1 MHLLQIVRVRI
12 KYYIKILFVL
22 SLVVMVWVGLF
33 FVLFWFGFL
42 AFFFH
47 FCDNSKDTK
56 SHILPQ
62 IKKTCRVTDYCM
74 REKEMPASVASS

>member
-1 MHLLQIVRVRI
+1 MHLLKIVRVRI

-42 AFFFH
+42 VFFFST
-47 FCDNSKDTK
+47 FVTIQKIQNLTFFLKLRKPAVS
-56 SHILPQ
+56 Q
-62 IKKTCRVTDYCM
+62 IIV
-74 REKEMPASVASS
+74 